1 MSFDDWLKEL
11 DAEAERLANVKNL
24 STKTGR
30 DCWRTYFDDDY
41 SPADAL
47 VEDWSYG

>member
-11 DAEAERLANVKNL
+11 DAEAERICNVKNL

-30 DCWRTYFDDDY
+30 DCWRHYFDDDV

-47 VEDWSYG
+47 AEDWSNG